1 MKPLVIVVL
10 GAALSACATVP
21 THWLSSAAAPSP
33 PKAAAAADDSLP
45 KVHLA
50 FRKFTLANGLT
61 LIVHEDHQAPVVALD
76 LWYHV
81 GSKDE
86 PDGQHGDARLTE
98 RLMASGETGT
108 GALVPAAA
116 EALRGD
122 VNRDRTRL
130 SQTLPPSALDAGLA
144 SLAQRMRVLPGA
156 SDAARLA
163 AQRDVLERDLQ
174 RRLRQPYGD
183 IPAVIARSTYPPG
196 HPYAWTSAGSIRALD
211 ATTPDRLHRW
221 FDDHYGAANATLVV
235 SGDVDA
241 EQVKARVEHDFAGIA
256 AGPPVSHV
264 TAWPARMNGER
275 RSTVQAEVPQARL
288 YMVWNLPPAMDA
300 DTARLRLAAAIL
312 ADGQDSLLHR
322 ALTHDKPLATAVSA
336 TVRRREIGSQ
346 FVITVDA
353 SHGVA
358 LDKIERT
365 VDLTLARLL
374 ADGPAASDL
383 KRVRVSLFANTLR
396 RLQSAAGQARL
407 LAQSDVYGGTPDA
420 YRDTLD
426 VLRAASADDVRD
438 SLRNWLA
445 DGVFVLDVVPAKH
458 YSAAVVSTAAPAS
471 VTGDHPSPAGLPAPA
486 LLPALQRATLANGM
500 TLLLASRPGAPLVD
514 FDMLFAGGRASD
526 ANLPRGTAAATF
538 ALLHAGAAQHSAQDI
553 DGALQAEGATLADS
567 VTADAASL
575 QLSVLKDHLGDAFAL
590 YADVIR
596 HPAFPDAAIAAYKQH
611 LLAAIAQQKASP
623 DGIARRLLTR
633 LLYGA
638 GHPYAVAGR
647 GVPGAVR
654 ALKRDDLTAYA
665 QQWIRPDNA
674 TLLAVGDIDM
684 DRLKALATAQ
694 FGDWKAG
701 NVPVT
706 QPDIPA
712 VVAPAGPRVFL
723 VDDPG
728 ASHSTVIAATLAPP
742 PSDQE
747 QPALMLINTALG
759 GNFLSRLNL
768 DLHDVKHWSN
778 DVFSGEMP
786 MRASQVFYTGA
797 AVPADHTADV
807 MAEMRK
813 QIGGIA
819 SGQAPFSDVEIE
831 AAKQAA
837 ARRLPANPQTPGE
850 FAQRYRRMLT
860 LGLPADYEPQLAQRL
875 QALTSARLQSV
886 AKSVLNPDALTW
898 IVIGDQSKIGAAVR
912 ALDLGAVQVVNAD
925 GKSAAAAP
933 ADVN

>member
-1 MKPLVIVVL
+1 MKFLVIVLL
-10 GAALSACATVP
+10 GAAVSACTTVP
-21 THWLSSAAAPSP
+21 THWLSSAAAPAP
-33 PKAAAAADDSLP
+33 PKTAAADDGLP

-76 LWYHV
+76 LWIHV

-86 PDGQHGDARLTE
+86 PAEQHGDARLIE
-98 RLMASGETGT
+98 RLMTSGEAGSS
-108 GALVPAAA
+108 ALTPVAADT
-116 EALRGD
+116 LRGD
-122 VNRDRTRL
+122 VNRDRTRF
-130 SQTLPPSALDAGLA
+130 SQTLPPAALDAGLA
-144 SLAQRMRVLPGA
+144 ALAHRLQAPPGM
-156 SDAARLA
+156 DDMTRLA
-163 AQRDVLERDLQ
+163 FQRDALERKLQ

-196 HPYAWTSAGSIRALD
+196 HPYAWTSAGSMRALD
-211 ATTPDRLHRW
+211 AATPDRLRRW
-221 FDDHYGAANATLVV
+221 FDEHYGAANATLVV

-241 EQVKARVEHDFAGIA
+241 EQVKARVERDFAGIA

-312 ADGQDSLLHR
+312 ADGRDSLLHR
-322 ALTHDKPLATAVSA
+322 ALIHDKPLATAVSA
-336 TVRRREIGSQ
+336 SVQQREIGSQ

-358 LDKIERT
+358 LDKIERA

-374 ADGPAASDL
+374 ADGPAAADL
-383 KRVRVSLFANTLR
+383 KRVRVSLFADTLR
-396 RLQSAAGQARL
+396 RLQSAAGQAQL
-407 LAQSDVYGGTPDA
+407 LAQSEVYGDSPDA
-420 YRDTLD
+420 YRDTQD
-426 VLRAASADDVRD
+426 VLRSASADEVRD

-445 DGVFVLDVVPAKH
+445 DGVFVLDVVPATH
-458 YSAAVVSTAAPAS
+458 YSAVSVPASTKGDRLAAP
-471 VTGDHPSPAGLPAPA
+471 PEPPAPVP
-486 LLPALQRATLANGM
+486 LPALQRATLANGM

-514 FDMLFAGGRASD
+514 FDLLFSGGQASD

-538 ALLHAGAAQHSAQDI
+538 ALLRAGTAQHSAQDI

-575 QLSVLKDHLGDAFAL
+575 QLSALKDRVGDAFAL

-611 LLAAIAQQKASP
+611 LLAAIAQQKATP

-638 GHPYAVAGR
+638 GHPYAITGR
-647 GVPGAVR
+647 GVPDAVR

-694 FGDWKAG
+694 FGDWQAG
-701 NVPVT
+701 TVPVT
-706 QPDIPA
+706 VPDIPA
-712 VVAPAGPRVFL
+712 VTVHGAAPVFL
-723 VDDPG
+723 VDDPH
-728 ASHSTVIAATLAPP
+728 ADHTTVIAATLAPP

-768 DLHDVKHWSN
+768 DLHDVKHWSDN
-778 DVFSGEMP
+778 VFSGEVP
-786 MRASQVFYTGA
+786 MRASQVFYAGA
-797 AVPADHTADV
+797 TVAADHTADV
-807 MAEMRK
+807 IAEMRK
-813 QIGGIA
+813 QITGIA

-860 LGLPADYEPQLAQRL
+860 LGLPADYEPQLAQQL
-875 QALTSARLQSV
+875 QALTSAQLQSV

-912 ALDLGAVQVVNAD
+912 ALNLGTVHLVNAD
-925 GKSAAAAP
+925 GMSVAANASAL
-933 ADVN
+933 D